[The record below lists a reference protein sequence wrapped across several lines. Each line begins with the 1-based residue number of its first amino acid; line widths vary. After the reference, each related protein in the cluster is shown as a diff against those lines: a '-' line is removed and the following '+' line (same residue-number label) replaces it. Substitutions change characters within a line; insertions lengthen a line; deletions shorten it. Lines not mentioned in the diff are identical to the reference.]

1 MMIDGMMM
9 KDDERDIVV
18 SVVSQKISLMQFLL

>member
-1 MMIDGMMM
+1 MIDGMMM